1 MSNVSS
7 SNGLEK
13 YPKLRF
19 KGFSEPFVVRK
30 IGTFAK
36 CYAGATPSTKDRS
49 FWDNGTI
56 PWLSS
61 GEVNK
66 KHIDFTD
73 TYITQ
78 KGFENCSTKMVP
90 SGTVVMALAGQGKTR
105 GTVAITNIDLCTN
118 QSLAAIVTDDSVCD
132 LCLLYYLETQYE
144 NLRAVSSGDGTRGG
158 LNLQIIS
165 DYPVCL
171 PSIGEQ
177 IKIADFFAVLD
188 KKIEKQ
194 HTLIETLKKYKRGV
208 IYELFVNPDSQ
219 FDVEMAVIPMSQLLT
234 EYRNRNT
241 EGLRVCSVA
250 VSKGVVDQIEHLGRS
265 FAANDT
271 SHYGRVKFGDVVYTK
286 SPTGDF
292 PFGIV
297 KQSKLNEEV
306 AVSPLYGVYTP
317 ASYATGNLIHAYFE
331 QYQYA
336 NNYICTL
343 AQKGAKNTINITN
356 QRFLE
361 KGIRFPVN
369 ERDREYFSAMLDMLT
384 EKAIK
389 AEKMLEY
396 LLAQKR
402 TLLAKMFI

>member
-1 MSNVSS
+1 
-7 SNGLEK
+7 
-13 YPKLRF
+13 
-19 KGFSEPFVVRK
+19 
-30 IGTFAK
+30 
-36 CYAGATPSTKDRS
+36 
-49 FWDNGTI
+49 
-56 PWLSS
+56 
-61 GEVNK
+61 
-66 KHIDFTD
+66 
-73 TYITQ
+73 
-78 KGFENCSTKMVP
+78 MVP

-118 QSLAAIVTDDSVCD
+118 QSLAAIVTDDTVCD

-171 PSIGEQ
+171 PSVEEQ

-188 KKIEKQ
+188 RKIDKQ
-194 HTLIETLKKYKRGV
+194 RALIDSLKKYKRGV

-219 FDVEMAVIPMSQLLT
+219 FRVEMANIPMTQLVT
-234 EYRNRNT
+234 EYRNRST

-250 VSKGVVDQIEHLGRS
+250 VNKGVVDQIEHLGRS
-265 FAANDT
+265 FAASDT

-297 KQSKLNEEV
+297 KQSKLKEDV

-317 ASYATGNLIHAYFE
+317 VSYATGNLIHAYFE
-331 QYQYA
+331 QHQYA

-369 ERDREYFSAMLDMLT
+369 ECDRVYFSAMLDKLT
-384 EKAIK
+384 EKAVV
-389 AEKMLEY
+389 AEKMLEF

-402 TLLAKMFI
+402 TLLAKIFI

>member
-1 MSNVSS
+1 MTVTWGYISRAPRLQINKT
-7 SNGLEK
+7 NPL
-13 YPKLRF
+13 
-19 KGFSEPFVVRK
+19 
-30 IGTFAK
+30 
-36 CYAGATPSTKDRS
+36 ATVLLP
-49 FWDNGTI
+49 
-56 PWLSS
+56 
-61 GEVNK
+61 V
-66 KHIDFTD
+66 
-73 TYITQ
+73 
-78 KGFENCSTKMVP
+78 
-90 SGTVVMALAGQGKTR
+90 TR
-105 GTVAITNIDLCTN
+105 GFLILC
-118 QSLAAIVTDDSVCD
+118 
-132 LCLLYYLETQYE
+132 
-144 NLRAVSSGDGTRGG
+144 
-158 LNLQIIS
+158 
-165 DYPVCL
+165 
-171 PSIGEQ
+171 
-177 IKIADFFAVLD
+177 
-188 KKIEKQ
+188 
-194 HTLIETLKKYKRGV
+194 KKYKRGV
-208 IYELFVNPDSQ
+208 IYELFVNPESQ
-219 FDVEMAVIPMSQLLT
+219 FDVEMAVIPMSRLLT

-241 EGLRVCSVA
+241 ERLRVCSVA

-265 FAANDT
+265 FAASDT

-297 KQSKLNEEV
+297 KQSKLIEEV

-331 QYQYA
+331 QHQYA

-369 ERDREYFSAMLDMLT
+369 ERDREYFSDMLDMLT

-389 AEKMLEY
+389 AEQILNL